1 MGKSETNDGGNA
13 VLTRREA
20 LLGLGGLG
28 LVPLAGAASAQQ
40 SRSVRLV
47 VPAAPGG
54 NIDVIGRLYA
64 DRLKEVLGQSWV
76 VENIAGANNTLG
88 AAEVARAAPDGTTL
102 LTNADIHLMAK
113 QVMKQ
118 VPYDPVADF
127 TPISRLATSPMVFV
141 GHPGKTPPDLETLAA
156 EMKVAP
162 DKHTYSNSGLGAMGH
177 LATASFNSRI
187 GVKAVIVTYRG
198 TAPALTDVIGG
209 QTTLM
214 VAPLGSALQQIQSG
228 GLRAFAVMSDRRSLQ
243 APSVPTIAEA
253 GFPGLTFLLW
263 YALWGPKG
271 MPADLVTQLNA
282 AVQAASK
289 HPALVEKL
297 TALGADPVTETA
309 AGFASFLAA
318 EATRS
323 ADIAKL
329 AGIAPSA
336 K

>member
-1 MGKSETNDGGNA
+1 M
-13 VLTRREA
+13 LTRRET

-28 LVPLAGAASAQQ
+28 LVPLAGAASAQH

-64 DRLKEVLGQSWV
+64 DRLKNGLGQSWV
-76 VENIAGANNTLG
+76 VENRAGANNTLG

-102 LTNADIHLMAK
+102 LTNADIHLMANH
-113 QVMKQ
+113 VMKQ
-118 VPYDPVADF
+118 VHYDPVADF

-141 GHPGKTPPDLETLAA
+141 GHPAKTPPDLKTLAA
-156 EMKVAP
+156 EMKAGP
-162 DKHTYSNSGLGAMGH
+162 DKHTYSNSGLGAIGH

-214 VAPLGSALQQIQSG
+214 MAPLGSALQQIQSG
-228 GLRAFAVMSDRRSLQ
+228 GLRAFTVMSDQRAQQ

-253 GFPGLTFLLW
+253 GFPGLTFMLW

-271 MPADLVTQLNA
+271 LPSDLVTQLNT

-289 HPALVEKL
+289 HPELVQKL
-297 TALGADPVTETA
+297 TALGAEPVTETDA
-309 AGFASFLAA
+309 AFASFLAA
-318 EATRS
+318 EAIRS
-323 ADIAKL
+323 AEIAKV
-329 AGIAPSA
+329 AGITPQAN
-336 K
+336 